1 MLCLNIVYE
10 LVLICIVVS
19 YVRVYPSCR
28 QAHQTCDCC
37 HSAVGHTAAQAS
49 SLSPQLPLTLEF
61 SQTKLKFVYRVSRDL
76 WNCISAI
83 RRLYAALRR
92 TAFCVLCT
100 VKAQCGHVCAPDMSK
115 LLNGFVAV
123 AVTRR
128 DTRQSLPVGRTLHEV
143 QVKHVS

>member
-61 SQTKLKFVYRVSRDL
+61 SQTKLKFVYHVTCETVSVRSDV
-76 WNCISAI
+76 CMPRCAGQRSV
-83 RRLYAALRR
+83 Y
-92 TAFCVLCT
+92 C
-100 VKAQCGHVCAPDMSK
+100 AQ
-115 LLNGFVAV
+115 
-123 AVTRR
+123 
-128 DTRQSLPVGRTLHEV
+128 
-143 QVKHVS
+143 